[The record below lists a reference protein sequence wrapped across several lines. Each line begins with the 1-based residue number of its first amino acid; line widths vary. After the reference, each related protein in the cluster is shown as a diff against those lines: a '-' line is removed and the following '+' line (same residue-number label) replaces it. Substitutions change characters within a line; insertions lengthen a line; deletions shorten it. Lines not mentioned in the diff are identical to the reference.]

1 MPSRSK
7 SRRIRNR
14 NRTTNRPS
22 KRGGDA
28 HSAVFSP
35 LVEKARQDGGGV
47 LFPASFDN
55 VPIRSFYSQNTYNSD
70 PGYLTTNARNT
81 GSFYGGRKQ
90 KRRGTKRRSHKR
102 RSQSKKRVQQRGGAW
117 PSVPQMP
124 QLRMPS
130 FTVYDS
136 MNPPRESS

>member
-7 SRRIRNR
+7 SRRSRNR
-14 NRTTNRPS
+14 NKTTNRPS
-22 KRGGDA
+22 KRGGDS

-35 LVEKARQDGGGV
+35 LVEKVGQSGGGV

-70 PGYLTTNARNT
+70 PGYLTMNARNT
-81 GSFYGGRKQ
+81 GSFYGGRK
-90 KRRGTKRRSHKR
+90 RSVHKR
-102 RSQSKKRVQQRGGAW
+102 KHQSKKRVQQRGGAW
-117 PSVPQMP
+117 PSVPQIP
-124 QLRMPS
+124 QLRMPTS
-130 FTVYDS
+130 NLYDS